1 MNLGLAE
8 VYSTLKIYRAIL
20 SGVLCRTSSRGVVM
34 KLLILSLSFPIV
46 ILAGCSQDSQMLT
59 DIDKTQVPQ
68 YSIEDFMNSTRYSGA
83 SFSPDNDKLLVS
95 DNSTG
100 IFNVYAIAVDGSD
113 KEQLTFSES
122 DAMLAISYF
131 PEDERFLYTADQG
144 GNELYHLYVL
154 EMDGSE
160 IDLTPGENLIASFS
174 GWSGDYESFFV
185 QTNERDPRFFDVY
198 EYQLTEGYPRKMIFR
213 NEEGFSPAQVSP
225 DGRYLALS

>member
-1 MNLGLAE
+1 
-8 VYSTLKIYRAIL
+8 
-20 SGVLCRTSSRGVVM
+20 M

-46 ILAGCSQDSQMLT
+46 ILAGCSQDSQLENSGMPTAKTLELA
-59 DIDKTQVPQ
+59 DIDKMQVPQ

-122 DAMLAISYF
+122 DATLAISYF

-144 GNELYHLYVL
+144 GNELNHLYVL

-160 IDLTPGENLIASFS
+160 IDLTPVDNLKASFS

-185 QTNERDPRFFDVY
+185 QTNEQRILFQRCLQQALLEVFD
-198 EYQLTEGYPRKMIFR
+198 FR
-213 NEEGFSPAQVSP
+213 ESQGA
-225 DGRYLALS
+225 

>member
-1 MNLGLAE
+1 
-8 VYSTLKIYRAIL
+8 
-20 SGVLCRTSSRGVVM
+20 
-34 KLLILSLSFPIV
+34 
-46 ILAGCSQDSQMLT
+46 MLT

-160 IDLTPGENLIASFS
+160 I
-174 GWSGDYESFFV
+174 
-185 QTNERDPRFFDVY
+185 
-198 EYQLTEGYPRKMIFR
+198 
-213 NEEGFSPAQVSP
+213 
-225 DGRYLALS
+225 

>member
-1 MNLGLAE
+1 
-8 VYSTLKIYRAIL
+8 
-20 SGVLCRTSSRGVVM
+20 
-34 KLLILSLSFPIV
+34 
-46 ILAGCSQDSQMLT
+46 MLT

-160 IDLTPGENLIASFS
+160 INLTPGENLIASFS

>member
-1 MNLGLAE
+1 
-8 VYSTLKIYRAIL
+8 
-20 SGVLCRTSSRGVVM
+20 M

-46 ILAGCSQDSQMLT
+46 ILAGCSQDSQLGNSAMPTAKTSELA
-59 DIDKTQVPQ
+59 DIDKMQVPQ

-83 SFSPDNDKLLVS
+83 SFSPNNDKLLVS
-95 DNSTG
+95 DNSMG
-100 IFNVYAIAVDGSD
+100 IFNVYAIEFDGSD

-131 PEDERFLYTADQG
+131 PKDERFLYTADQG
-144 GNELYHLYVL
+144 GNELNHLYVL

-160 IDLTPGENLIASFS
+160 IDLTPGENLKASFS

-213 NEEGFSPAQVSP
+213 NEEGFFPAQVSP
-225 DGRYLALS
+225 DAVSYTHLTLPTILLV